1 MARRSPA
8 KVIGSRLLQ
17 ALPVILLATFM
28 VFSLLKLVP
37 GDIAVTLAGDNASD
51 IRIAE
56 IKRIYGLDR
65 PFIVQYGA
73 WLGKAVQGDLSQSLL
88 SGEKVVDSI
97 SRAFPNTLLIVAV
110 ALVLA
115 LATGIPMG
123 IAAAIKPNGW
133 VDKIVSMVASLGVAI
148 PGFWLA
154 MILVAEISLKLNW
167 LPATGAKSF
176 AVSPGD
182 AIRHALLPAIAIAAY
197 GMAEVAR
204 QLRGSLLVVLSSQY
218 VRTLHAKGLS
228 MSRILWQHGLK
239 NVSVNLFTIISLL
252 VNRMLAAPVVVEA
265 VFAIPGLG
273 SLIVRGRLKPP
284 ARPTR
289 LHRVLRWLA
298 GDFRAALSILVLLV
312 LVVVAIGA
320 PWIAP
325 YAPTA

>member
-17 ALPVILLATFM
+17 ALPVILVATFM

-65 PFIVQYGA
+65 PFMVQYGA

-97 SRAFPNTLLIVAV
+97 SRAFPNTLLIVAI
-110 ALVLA
+110 ALMLA

-123 IAAAIKPNGW
+123 IVAAIKPNGW

-176 AVSPGD
+176 AVSPWD

-204 QLRGSLLVVLSSQY
+204 QLRGSLLEVLSSQY

-252 VNRMLAAPVVVEA
+252 VNRMLAATVVVEA

-273 SLIVRGRLKPP
+273 SLIVRGAIQR
-284 ARPTR
+284 
-289 LHRVLRWLA
+289 
-298 GDFRAALSILVLLV
+298 DFPIVQGVVFAMVIVVILVNLIADLLCAAV
-312 LVVVAIGA
+312 DPRIEQ
-320 PWIAP
+320 
-325 YAPTA
+325 

>member
-51 IRIAE
+51 IRITE
-56 IKRIYGLDR
+56 IKRIYGLVR
-65 PFIVQYGA
+65 PFMVQYGA

-97 SRAFPNTLLIVAV
+97 ARAFPNTLLIVAI
-110 ALVLA
+110 ALMLA

-176 AVSPGD
+176 AVSPWD

-204 QLRGSLLVVLSSQY
+204 QLRGSLLEVLSSQY

-252 VNRMLAAPVVVEA
+252 VNRMLAATVVVEA

-273 SLIVRGRLKPP
+273 SLIVRGAIQR
-284 ARPTR
+284 
-289 LHRVLRWLA
+289 
-298 GDFRAALSILVLLV
+298 DFPIVQGVVFAMVIVVILVNLIADLLCAAV
-312 LVVVAIGA
+312 DPRIEQ
-320 PWIAP
+320 
-325 YAPTA
+325 

>member
-51 IRIAE
+51 VRIAE

-65 PFIVQYGA
+65 PFMVQYGA

-97 SRAFPNTLLIVAV
+97 SRAFPNTLLIVAI
-110 ALVLA
+110 ALMLA

-176 AVSPGD
+176 AVSPWD

-204 QLRGSLLVVLSSQY
+204 QLQGSLLEVLSSQY

-252 VNRMLAAPVVVEA
+252 VNRMLAATVVVEA

-273 SLIVRGRLKPP
+273 SLIVRGAIQR
-284 ARPTR
+284 
-289 LHRVLRWLA
+289 
-298 GDFRAALSILVLLV
+298 DFPIVQGVVFAMVIVVILVNLIADLLCAAV
-312 LVVVAIGA
+312 DPRIEQ
-320 PWIAP
+320 
-325 YAPTA
+325 

>member
-65 PFIVQYGA
+65 PFMVQYGA

-88 SGEKVVDSI
+88 SGEKVADSI
-97 SRAFPNTLLIVAV
+97 ARAFPNTLLIVAI
-110 ALVLA
+110 ALMLA

-123 IAAAIKPNGW
+123 IVAAIKPNGW

-148 PGFWLA
+148 PVFWLA

-176 AVSPGD
+176 AVSPWD

-204 QLRGSLLVVLSSQY
+204 QLRGSLLEVLSSQY

-239 NVSVNLFTIISLL
+239 NVGVNLFTIISLL
-252 VNRMLAAPVVVEA
+252 VNRMLAATVVVEA

-273 SLIVRGRLKPP
+273 SLIVRGAIQR
-284 ARPTR
+284 
-289 LHRVLRWLA
+289 
-298 GDFRAALSILVLLV
+298 DFPIVQGVVFAMVIVVILVNLIADLLCAAV
-312 LVVVAIGA
+312 DPRIEQ
-320 PWIAP
+320 
-325 YAPTA
+325 

>member
-65 PFIVQYGA
+65 PFMVQYGA

-97 SRAFPNTLLIVAV
+97 SRAFPNTLLIVAI
-110 ALVLA
+110 ALMLA

-123 IAAAIKPNGW
+123 IVAAIKPNGW

-176 AVSPGD
+176 AVSPWD

-204 QLRGSLLVVLSSQY
+204 QLRGSLLEVLSSQY

-252 VNRMLAAPVVVEA
+252 VNRMLAATVVVEA

-273 SLIVRGRLKPP
+273 SLIVRGAIQR
-284 ARPTR
+284 
-289 LHRVLRWLA
+289 
-298 GDFRAALSILVLLV
+298 DFPIVQGVVFAMVIVVILVNLVADLLCAAV
-312 LVVVAIGA
+312 DPRIEQ
-320 PWIAP
+320 
-325 YAPTA
+325 